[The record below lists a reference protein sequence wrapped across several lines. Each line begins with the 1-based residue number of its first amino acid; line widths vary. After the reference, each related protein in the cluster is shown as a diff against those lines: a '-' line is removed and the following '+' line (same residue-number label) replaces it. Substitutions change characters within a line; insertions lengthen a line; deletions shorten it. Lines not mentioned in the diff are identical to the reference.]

1 MDNIL
6 PQQEMDMGDFS
17 VTTAAQNLAGEESET
32 PLLGGSHALDVDVYI
47 GQVQKL

>member
-17 VTTAAQNLAGEESET
+17 VTTAAQNLAGSSKN
-32 PLLGGSHALDVDVYI
+32 PKRLY
-47 GQVQKL
+47 